1 MIEMT
6 GAVTAVRAGHQIDE
20 VALAAYLATKLPGGT
35 AQMTVRQFE
44 GGQSNPTYLLETSS
58 GRWVLRKKPNGP
70 LLASAHMIEREQR
83 VMKALRGSPVPVPTI
98 PVFCEDA
105 SVIGTAFYV
114 MDFVRGRI
122 IRDPALGEMPAA
134 ERAPAYLAAV
144 EALAALHDID
154 WAARGLS
161 DYGKPANYVSRQIAR
176 WSRQYHDSNPPP
188 LAAMDWLIAWL
199 PEHVPPEQP
208 VAIAHGDFRIDNLV
222 LHPSEPR
229 VLAVL
234 DWELSTLGDPL
245 TDLAY
250 FCMPY
255 HLSKQQRGLRGL
267 AGYDLAAMQL
277 PTENDVVAAYCARR
291 KVAAPNAETWAFYLA
306 FGLFRMGAIL
316 AGIAARVAQGNAS
329 GSNAADLALQVPS
342 FAETARQIATGAG

>member
-20 VALAAYLATKLPGGT
+20 AALARFLDDKLPGGT
-35 AQMTVRQFE
+35 SGMTVRQFE
-44 GGQSNPTYLLETSS
+44 GGQSNPTYLLETPA
-58 GRWVLRKKPNGP
+58 GRWVMRKKPSGP

-83 VMKALRGSPVPVPTI
+83 VMKALQGSPVPVPEV

-105 SVIGTAFYV
+105 SVVGTPFYV
-114 MDFVRGRI
+114 MAYVRGRI
-122 IRDPALGEMPAA
+122 IRDPALAEMPAA
-134 ERAPAYLAAV
+134 ERTPTWLAAV
-144 EALAALHDID
+144 ATLADLHAID

-161 DYGKPANYVSRQIAR
+161 DYGKPANYVSRQITR
-176 WSRQYHDSNPPP
+176 WSRQYHDSQPPP
-188 LAAMDWLIAWL
+188 LAAMDWLMEWL
-199 PEHVPPEQP
+199 PAHVPPEQP
-208 VAIAHGDFRIDNLV
+208 VAIAHGDYRIDNLV
-222 LHPSEPR
+222 LDPNAPR

-255 HLSKQQRGLRGL
+255 HLSKEERGLRGL
-267 AGYDLAAMQL
+267 AGYDFAALQL
-277 PTENDVVAAYCARR
+277 PAEQQIVAAYCTRR
-291 KVAAPNAETWAFYLA
+291 CIAQPSAETWAFYLA

-329 GSNAADLALQVPS
+329 GSNAADLARQVPT
-342 FAETARQIATGAG
+342 FAETAKQIAMGK